1 MGNLT
6 AFLAQNAKQ
15 VENVKL
21 VVSDRFTDEDGKPLE
36 WEVRCISS
44 REDET
49 LRRDCQYRVQV
60 PGKRGSF
67 RQEFDNVLYLAKL
80 AAACTVYPNL
90 NDNDDLVQDFEIETQ
105 PTRTY
110 ALRFDGYPCSGGKL
124 DGLEAMKQAI
134 FLILQTERFQ
144 YAIYSWNYGIELNAL
159 LGQTMT
165 PYLQAKVAKAIEDA
179 LMADDRVLSVE
190 QFSFV
195 KGKRSL
201 LVKFTVTTTEGDVE
215 SEFEFGGEAA

>member
-1 MGNLT
+1 MLPT
-6 AFLAQNAKQ
+6 
-15 VENVKL
+15 E
-21 VVSDRFTDEDGKPLE
+21 
-36 WEVRCISS
+36 
-44 REDET
+44 
-49 LRRDCQYRVQV
+49 Y
-60 PGKRGSF
+60 
-67 RQEFDNVLYLAKL
+67 
-80 AAACTVYPNL
+80 
-90 NDNDDLVQDFEIETQ
+90 NDDLVQDFEIETQ

-190 QFSFV
+190 QFSFT

-215 SEFEFGGEAA
+215 SSHCSRMRKRTQEESCKVLFRCEQQNHQKHGTEHRKSDALQPGQFDVRFRWFGLCIPSTVMQGNGILRLQRHKNAEPDAEKGG

>member
-1 MGNLT
+1 MLPT
-6 AFLAQNAKQ
+6 
-15 VENVKL
+15 E
-21 VVSDRFTDEDGKPLE
+21 
-36 WEVRCISS
+36 
-44 REDET
+44 
-49 LRRDCQYRVQV
+49 Y
-60 PGKRGSF
+60 
-67 RQEFDNVLYLAKL
+67 
-80 AAACTVYPNL
+80 
-90 NDNDDLVQDFEIETQ
+90 NDDLVQDFEIETQ

-144 YAIYSWNYGIELNAL
+144 YANYGIELNAL

-190 QFSFV
+190 QFSFT
-195 KGKRSL
+195 KGKRNL
-201 LVKFTVTTTEGDVE
+201 LVKFTVATTEGDVE

>member
-1 MGNLT
+1 M
-6 AFLAQNAKQ
+6 
-15 VENVKL
+15 
-21 VVSDRFTDEDGKPLE
+21 
-36 WEVRCISS
+36 
-44 REDET
+44 
-49 LRRDCQYRVQV
+49 
-60 PGKRGSF
+60 
-67 RQEFDNVLYLAKL
+67 
-80 AAACTVYPNL
+80 
-90 NDNDDLVQDFEIETQ
+90 QDFEIETQ
-105 PTRTY
+105 PARTY

-190 QFSFV
+190 QFSFT
-195 KGKRSL
+195 KGKRNL

>member
-1 MGNLT
+1 MLPT
-6 AFLAQNAKQ
+6 
-15 VENVKL
+15 E
-21 VVSDRFTDEDGKPLE
+21 
-36 WEVRCISS
+36 
-44 REDET
+44 
-49 LRRDCQYRVQV
+49 Y
-60 PGKRGSF
+60 
-67 RQEFDNVLYLAKL
+67 
-80 AAACTVYPNL
+80 
-90 NDNDDLVQDFEIETQ
+90 NDDLVQDFEIETQ

-144 YAIYSWNYGIELNAL
+144 
-159 LGQTMT
+159 
-165 PYLQAKVAKAIEDA
+165 AKVAKAIEDA

-190 QFSFV
+190 QFSFT

>member
-1 MGNLT
+1 M
-6 AFLAQNAKQ
+6 
-15 VENVKL
+15 VP
-21 VVSDRFTDEDGKPLE
+21 TD
-36 WEVRCISS
+36 
-44 REDET
+44 
-49 LRRDCQYRVQV
+49 Y
-60 PGKRGSF
+60 
-67 RQEFDNVLYLAKL
+67 
-80 AAACTVYPNL
+80 
-90 NDNDDLVQDFEIETQ
+90 NDDLQQDFEIETQ
-105 PTRTY
+105 PSRTY
-110 ALRFDGYPCSGGKL
+110 ALRFDGYPSAGKL
-124 DGLEAMKQAI
+124 DGVEAMKQAI

-190 QFSFV
+190 QFSFI

>member
-1 MGNLT
+1 
-6 AFLAQNAKQ
+6 
-15 VENVKL
+15 
-21 VVSDRFTDEDGKPLE
+21 
-36 WEVRCISS
+36 
-44 REDET
+44 
-49 LRRDCQYRVQV
+49 
-60 PGKRGSF
+60 
-67 RQEFDNVLYLAKL
+67 
-80 AAACTVYPNL
+80 
-90 NDNDDLVQDFEIETQ
+90 
-105 PTRTY
+105 
-110 ALRFDGYPCSGGKL
+110 
-124 DGLEAMKQAI
+124 MKQAI

-190 QFSFV
+190 QFSFT

-201 LVKFTVTTTEGDVE
+201 LVKFTVTTTGGDVE

>member
-1 MGNLT
+1 MLPT
-6 AFLAQNAKQ
+6 
-15 VENVKL
+15 E
-21 VVSDRFTDEDGKPLE
+21 
-36 WEVRCISS
+36 
-44 REDET
+44 
-49 LRRDCQYRVQV
+49 Y
-60 PGKRGSF
+60 
-67 RQEFDNVLYLAKL
+67 
-80 AAACTVYPNL
+80 
-90 NDNDDLVQDFEIETQ
+90 NDDLVQDFEIETQ

-144 YAIYSWNYGIELNAL
+144 YAIYSWNYGIE
-159 LGQTMT
+159 
-165 PYLQAKVAKAIEDA
+165 
-179 LMADDRVLSVE
+179 DDRVLSVE
-190 QFSFV
+190 QFSFT

>member
-1 MGNLT
+1 MLPT
-6 AFLAQNAKQ
+6 
-15 VENVKL
+15 E
-21 VVSDRFTDEDGKPLE
+21 
-36 WEVRCISS
+36 
-44 REDET
+44 
-49 LRRDCQYRVQV
+49 Y
-60 PGKRGSF
+60 
-67 RQEFDNVLYLAKL
+67 
-80 AAACTVYPNL
+80 
-90 NDNDDLVQDFEIETQ
+90 NDDLVQDFEIETQ
-105 PTRTY
+105 PARTY

-144 YAIYSWNYGIELNAL
+144 YANYGIELNAL

-190 QFSFV
+190 QFSFT

-215 SEFEFGGEAA
+215 SEFEFGGVAA

>member
-1 MGNLT
+1 M
-6 AFLAQNAKQ
+6 K
-15 VENVKL
+15 
-21 VVSDRFTDEDGKPLE
+21 S
-36 WEVRCISS
+36 
-44 REDET
+44 
-49 LRRDCQYRVQV
+49 
-60 PGKRGSF
+60 
-67 RQEFDNVLYLAKL
+67 
-80 AAACTVYPNL
+80 
-90 NDNDDLVQDFEIETQ
+90 Q

-165 PYLQAKVAKAIEDA
+165 PIFLPAKVAKAIEDA

-190 QFSFV
+190 QFSFT

-201 LVKFTVTTTEGDVE
+201 LVKFTVTTTEGDVRE
-215 SEFEFGGEAA
+215 RI

>member
-1 MGNLT
+1 MLPT
-6 AFLAQNAKQ
+6 
-15 VENVKL
+15 E
-21 VVSDRFTDEDGKPLE
+21 
-36 WEVRCISS
+36 
-44 REDET
+44 
-49 LRRDCQYRVQV
+49 Y
-60 PGKRGSF
+60 
-67 RQEFDNVLYLAKL
+67 
-80 AAACTVYPNL
+80 
-90 NDNDDLVQDFEIETQ
+90 NDDLVQDFEIETQ

-190 QFSFV
+190 QFCSP
-195 KGKRSL
+195 R
-201 LVKFTVTTTEGDVE
+201 E
-215 SEFEFGGEAA
+215 SAACL

>member
-1 MGNLT
+1 MLPT
-6 AFLAQNAKQ
+6 
-15 VENVKL
+15 E
-21 VVSDRFTDEDGKPLE
+21 
-36 WEVRCISS
+36 
-44 REDET
+44 
-49 LRRDCQYRVQV
+49 Y
-60 PGKRGSF
+60 
-67 RQEFDNVLYLAKL
+67 
-80 AAACTVYPNL
+80 
-90 NDNDDLVQDFEIETQ
+90 NDDLVQDFEIETQ

-144 YAIYSWNYGIELNAL
+144 YAIYSWNYG
-159 LGQTMT
+159 QTMT

-190 QFSFV
+190 QFSFT
-195 KGKRSL
+195 KGKRNL

>member
-1 MGNLT
+1 MLPT
-6 AFLAQNAKQ
+6 
-15 VENVKL
+15 E
-21 VVSDRFTDEDGKPLE
+21 
-36 WEVRCISS
+36 
-44 REDET
+44 
-49 LRRDCQYRVQV
+49 Y
-60 PGKRGSF
+60 
-67 RQEFDNVLYLAKL
+67 
-80 AAACTVYPNL
+80 
-90 NDNDDLVQDFEIETQ
+90 NDDLVQDFEIETQ

-110 ALRFDGYPCSGGKL
+110 ALRFD
-124 DGLEAMKQAI
+124 AMKQAI

-190 QFSFV
+190 QFSFT

>member
-1 MGNLT
+1 MLPT
-6 AFLAQNAKQ
+6 
-15 VENVKL
+15 E
-21 VVSDRFTDEDGKPLE
+21 
-36 WEVRCISS
+36 
-44 REDET
+44 
-49 LRRDCQYRVQV
+49 Y
-60 PGKRGSF
+60 
-67 RQEFDNVLYLAKL
+67 
-80 AAACTVYPNL
+80 
-90 NDNDDLVQDFEIETQ
+90 NDDLVQDFEIETQ

-110 ALRFDGYPCSGGKL
+110 ALRLDGYPSAGKL
-124 DGLEAMKQAI
+124 DGVEAMKQAI
-134 FLILQTERFQ
+134 FLILQIERFQ
-144 YAIYSWNYGIELNAL
+144 YAIYSWNYGTQLNAL

-190 QFSFV
+190 QFSFA